1 MATSSNENV
10 SETENFFS
18 IFYCVSEIYGKF
30 EVF

>member
-1 MATSSNENV
+1 MATSSNEDV

-18 IFYCVSEIYGKF
+18 IFYCFSEIYVKF